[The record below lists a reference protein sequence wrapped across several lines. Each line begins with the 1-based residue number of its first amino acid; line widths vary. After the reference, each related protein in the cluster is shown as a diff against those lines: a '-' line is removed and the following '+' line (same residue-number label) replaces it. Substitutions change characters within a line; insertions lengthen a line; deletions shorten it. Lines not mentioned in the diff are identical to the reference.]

1 MLEYSLT
8 EKLETVLTIVKS
20 SPFFL
25 TCFLIAVSII
35 ALLLL
40 DLKTTKKVKS
50 GMLITLWIITIGY
63 IILKYN
69 NYLLNLSDNFIE
81 EFINAIYFPNFAIY
95 TLVVITTNIVFI
107 ITVLF
112 KKIPYKII
120 NMFITVSIDFVF
132 ILVLD
137 TVTKNKIDIYETI
150 TMLSNKNLL
159 ILLELST
166 ILYLLSILLNGL
178 TFVILKTIKPLRIS
192 KQTITY
198 EAPKINVFEKN
209 EIKDYKDNFNIKP
222 TEKEN
227 SYVSIFDSI
236 NDDGLMNS
244 IVFLE
249 KKEELELNGD
259 KLLYLFKRGETL
271 NREQYKIL
279 KEYIMTLSNNYS
291 I

>member
-1 MLEYSLT
+1 
-8 EKLETVLTIVKS
+8 
-20 SPFFL
+20 
-25 TCFLIAVSII
+25 
-35 ALLLL
+35 
-40 DLKTTKKVKS
+40 
-50 GMLITLWIITIGY
+50 
-63 IILKYN
+63 
-69 NYLLNLSDNFIE
+69 
-81 EFINAIYFPNFAIY
+81 
-95 TLVVITTNIVFI
+95 
-107 ITVLF
+107 
-112 KKIPYKII
+112 
-120 NMFITVSIDFVF
+120 IDFVF

-249 KKEELELNGD
+249 KKEELELNGE

>member
-137 TVTKNKIDIYETI
+137 TVTKNKIDIYET
-150 TMLSNKNLL
+150 
-159 ILLELST
+159 
-166 ILYLLSILLNGL
+166 
-178 TFVILKTIKPLRIS
+178 
-192 KQTITY
+192 
-198 EAPKINVFEKN
+198 
-209 EIKDYKDNFNIKP
+209 
-222 TEKEN
+222 
-227 SYVSIFDSI
+227 
-236 NDDGLMNS
+236 
-244 IVFLE
+244 
-249 KKEELELNGD
+249 
-259 KLLYLFKRGETL
+259 
-271 NREQYKIL
+271 
-279 KEYIMTLSNNYS
+279 
-291 I
+291 

>member
-1 MLEYSLT
+1 
-8 EKLETVLTIVKS
+8 
-20 SPFFL
+20 
-25 TCFLIAVSII
+25 
-35 ALLLL
+35 
-40 DLKTTKKVKS
+40 
-50 GMLITLWIITIGY
+50 
-63 IILKYN
+63 
-69 NYLLNLSDNFIE
+69 
-81 EFINAIYFPNFAIY
+81 
-95 TLVVITTNIVFI
+95 
-107 ITVLF
+107 
-112 KKIPYKII
+112 
-120 NMFITVSIDFVF
+120 F

-249 KKEELELNGD
+249 KKEELELNGE